1 MIIWG
6 FTCVNSF
13 WHSSLVK
20 ITNPESSRR
29 TLDSARICFV
39 LPHLREI
46 KSCDGL
52 PIKEKTTSRKSF
64 PPPHNTHGF
73 PSNNVRQFDRAVW
86 PAIAN
91 IYIYI
96 YKRKE
101 ILSLIYGFHSLKLF
115 AYFAKFFSRPLKTI
129 WILNDQ
135 IRTSD
140 GRNGLQKLYV
150 ALKCHPY

>member
-20 ITNPESSRR
+20 ISNPESSRR
-29 TLDSARICFV
+29 TLESARICFV

-46 KSCDGL
+46 KSWDGL
-52 PIKEKTTSRKSF
+52 PIKRKRLHGSHS
-64 PPPHNTHGF
+64 PPIIPMDFLQTMFGNLIQLFGQLLLT
-73 PSNNVRQFDRAVW
+73 
-86 PAIAN
+86 
-91 IYIYI
+91 YIYI

-101 ILSLIYGFHSLKLF
+101 ILSLIYGFHRFKLF
-115 AYFAKFFSRPLKTI
+115 AYFAKSFSRPLKTI

-135 IRTSD
+135 IIIQMD
-140 GRNGLQKLYV
+140 GTDYKSFMS
-150 ALKCHPY
+150 H